1 MNQYEEIDRRILKA
15 IEQRSNPLCSQQCRD
30 EAKRLAE
37 TTGRE
42 SFRVIDGRLQAMR
55 KAGKIQ
61 YRTKVGSG
69 GQGGWHLVTPNA
81 ESNGALAHPP
91 RPPG

>member
-42 SFRVIDGRLQAMR
+42 SFRVIDGRLRAMAEFDAEWNR
-55 KAGKIQ
+55 KIESSNNAGK
-61 YRTKVGSG
+61 
-69 GQGGWHLVTPNA
+69 
-81 ESNGALAHPP
+81 P
-91 RPPG
+91 RSASA